1 MDYAR
6 YKELVNKFYENDNRE
21 ENYQNR
27 VLIPFLEDLFEK
39 KVDVVDTSQLTKEWN
54 FRNIK
59 RKKFAGNY
67 TPDILL
73 AKNWVLKKKRTR
85 DNTRYLALIDVKT
98 PSANDRKHAM
108 NEVEEYLTKV
118 NLVILTDCVTWEFF
132 MLESGKRKRKIKQ
145 ISLEKTCKE
154 KIRVQNKRYKTRR
167 VFNLVEFDFPQNV
180 CERKGDYK
188 IHWKDDVDSWGELIE
203 FLRKNILCYD
213 ER

>member
-39 KVDVVDTSQLTKEWN
+39 KVDVVDTSRLTKEWN

-59 RKKFAGNY
+59 RNMFAGNY

-85 DNTRYLALIDVKT
+85 DNTRYLALIEVKT

-132 MLESGKRKRKIKQ
+132 ILESGKCKRKIKQ

-154 KIRVQNKRYKTRR
+154 KIRVQNKRYKMRR

-180 CERKGDYK
+180 CKRKGDYK

-203 FLRKNILCYD
+203 FLRLFV
-213 ER
+213 

>member
-1 MDYAR
+1 
-6 YKELVNKFYENDNRE
+6 
-21 ENYQNR
+21 
-27 VLIPFLEDLFEK
+27 
-39 KVDVVDTSQLTKEWN
+39 
-54 FRNIK
+54 
-59 RKKFAGNY
+59 
-67 TPDILL
+67 
-73 AKNWVLKKKRTR
+73 
-85 DNTRYLALIDVKT
+85 
-98 PSANDRKHAM
+98 
-108 NEVEEYLTKV
+108 
-118 NLVILTDCVTWEFF
+118 